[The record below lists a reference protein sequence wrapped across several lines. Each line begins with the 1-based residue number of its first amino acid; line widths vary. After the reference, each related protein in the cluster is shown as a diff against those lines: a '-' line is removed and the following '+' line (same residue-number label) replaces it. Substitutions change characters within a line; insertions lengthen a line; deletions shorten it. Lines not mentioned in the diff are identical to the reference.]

1 MIVIFKRGREGG
13 RLGGGVGEEGGRN
26 GGRGWKESQKTK
38 TRKGKIVSFSVSDI
52 S

>member
-1 MIVIFKRGREGG
+1 MET
-13 RLGGGVGEEGGRN
+13 GGGVGEEGGRN

-38 TRKGKIVSFSVSDI
+38 TRKGKILSFSVSDI